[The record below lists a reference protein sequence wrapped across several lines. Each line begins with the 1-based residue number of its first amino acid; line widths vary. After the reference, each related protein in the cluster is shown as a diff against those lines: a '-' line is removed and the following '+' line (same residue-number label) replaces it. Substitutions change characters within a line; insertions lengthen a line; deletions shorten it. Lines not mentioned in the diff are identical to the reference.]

1 MVELKSIEQLLY
13 FMKGHI
19 HLSRYDEK
27 FIDNITTLST
37 VTTNQVVLFH
47 RLVFKY
53 RRQFTKHELFVEKL
67 IDLPWNIT
75 VVESSAQYTDGHVT
89 VTEDMIY
96 FKCPFNRNFIDEF
109 RKIPLNSFVWNKQ
122 NRQYESPYSIHSL
135 KNLLTVAVN
144 FFPIIHN
151 CDTTQRMLDEI
162 SPYEDVRYWQPTLV
176 KRNDNLYILATNQ
189 ALEEA
194 LGDTVLAEDS
204 ETFVKLATHGVTI
217 GPEFHKNDSRL
228 KFMTESVTSIEV
240 SDIDNLILWLTEI
253 ECDMVYL
260 SGSASS
266 INLSKIKLSSCL
278 QEKSKIPYVDSRV
291 TTNDSREYKCPVLV
305 KFKKNVEVIY
315 DPIKVSKVIYL
326 VNSNPI
332 DIK

>member
-1 MVELKSIEQLLY
+1 
-13 FMKGHI
+13 MKGHI

-122 NRQYESPYSIHSL
+122 NRQYESQYSIYSF
-135 KNLLTVAVN
+135 KNLLTVAKN
-144 FFPIIHN
+144 FFPVIHN
-151 CDTTQRMLDEI
+151 CETAQRMLDEI
-162 SPYEDVRYWQPTLV
+162 SPYENIRYWQPTLV
-176 KRNDNLYILATNQ
+176 KRNGNLYILATNQ
-189 ALEEA
+189 ALEES
-194 LGDTVLAEDS
+194 LGNMVLAEDS
-204 ETFVKLATHGVTI
+204 NTFITLATHGVTI
-217 GPEFHKNDSRL
+217 DPEFYENNSRL
-228 KFMTESVTSIEV
+228 KFMAEAVTTIEV
-240 SDIDNLILWLTEI
+240 SNIDDLILWLE
-253 ECDMVYL
+253 EMNCDMVYL
-260 SGSASS
+260 SGSSSS

-278 QEKSKIPYVDSRV
+278 QESSVPHVDSRMSTV
-291 TTNDSREYKCPVLV
+291 DSREYKRPVLI

-315 DPIKVSKVIYL
+315 DPTKVAKIIYL

>member
-27 FIDNITTLST
+27 FIDNITTLTT

-47 RLVFKY
+47 RLVLKY

-67 IDLPWNIT
+67 IDLPWNVK
-75 VVESSAQYTDGHVT
+75 VVESSAQYTDGHIT
-89 VTEDMIY
+89 ITEDMIH

-122 NRQYESPYSIHSL
+122 NRQYESPYSIYSF
-135 KNLLTVAVN
+135 KNLLTVAKN
-144 FFPIIHN
+144 FFPVIHN
-151 CDTTQRMLDEI
+151 CETAQRMLDEI
-162 SPYEDVRYWQPTLV
+162 STYENVRYWNPTLV

-194 LGDTVLAEDS
+194 LGDIILTEDI
-204 ETFVKLATHGVTI
+204 ETFIKLSTHGVTI
-217 GPEFHKNDSRL
+217 GTEFYENNPKL
-228 KFMTESVTSIEV
+228 KFMAEAVTTVEI
-240 SDIDNLILWLTEI
+240 SDMDNLILWLE
-253 ECDMVYL
+253 EMNCDMVYL
-260 SGSASS
+260 SGSSSS

-278 QEKSKIPYVDSRV
+278 QESNMPHVDSRNSTV
-291 TTNDSREYKCPVLV
+291 DSKKYKCPVLI
-305 KFKKNVEVIY
+305 KFKKNAEVIY
-315 DPIKVSKVIYL
+315 DPTKVVKIIYL